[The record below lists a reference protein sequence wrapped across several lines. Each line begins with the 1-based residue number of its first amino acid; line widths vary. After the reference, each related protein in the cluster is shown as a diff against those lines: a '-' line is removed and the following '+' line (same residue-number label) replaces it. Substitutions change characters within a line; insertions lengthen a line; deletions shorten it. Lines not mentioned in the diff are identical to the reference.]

1 MLRFRQAAQR
11 AIFRPYSAL
20 FPSGLAT
27 YRLNGKTRLN
37 RKTGKNKND
46 KGGVI
51 PSPLYCLAVIAAL
64 LFAPAKYSHVVA
76 AGAVYVVRLL
86 LRGRLPHKRLG
97 IGFLVLFAVPVF
109 KAIGPG

>member
-1 MLRFRQAAQR
+1 MLGFRQAAQR
-11 AIFRPYSAL
+11 AIFRPYFVL

-27 YRLNGKTRLN
+27 YCFNDKTRLN
-37 RKTGKNKND
+37 RKSGKNKND

-51 PSPLYCLAVIAAL
+51 PSPLYGLAVIAAL

-86 LRGRLPHKRLG
+86 LLGWLPYERLG

-109 KAIGPG
+109 KAIRPG